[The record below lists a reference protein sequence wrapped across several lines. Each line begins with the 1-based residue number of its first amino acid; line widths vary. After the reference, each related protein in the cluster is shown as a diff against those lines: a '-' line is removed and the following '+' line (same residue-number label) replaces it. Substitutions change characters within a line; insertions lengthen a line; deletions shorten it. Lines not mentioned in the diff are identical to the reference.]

1 MTEADADD
9 TSELAGLPIERAVDI
24 VGTADADPGEL
35 RETLA
40 IVAEDGVVSRAAVDD
55 ALANASMVVTT
66 AETRVELAGDKLDN
80 ARAAA
85 PSTADLAFV
94 SDRVDNFDTRL
105 GHIETRAD
113 DLGAALQ
120 EVVSMKADGD
130 LYEIARRIRR
140 LTNAATEVQQ
150 AADDLQLELD
160 SFEAWLTDADRRVD
174 ELTADIDALADSLS
188 ELSDVVDQLE
198 NSDAGD
204 ADDNGDDSEDADDA
218 ENDPESEAAS
228 RWAAAMVR
236 HRVLSLLLTDLH
248 AELAAIQT
256 WAERETVTS
265 PSGIEPRLDEI
276 QESHT
281 ALGERLTACAAPEW
295 RARFDEQLTA
305 LEEAL
310 TEMEPPVVWA
320 DVDAVVAEH
329 RPAVE

>member
-9 TSELAGLPIERAVDI
+9 TTELDGLAIERAVDI

-85 PSTADLAFV
+85 PSTSDLAFV

-105 GHIETRAD
+105 THIETRAD
-113 DLGAALQ
+113 DLGEALQ
-120 EVVSMKADGD
+120 EVVSMKENGD

-160 SFEAWLTDADRRVD
+160 TFESWLTDADRRVD
-174 ELTADIDALADSLS
+174 ELTADIDALADSMSDLA
-188 ELSDVVDQLE
+188 DVVDQLE
-198 NSDAGD
+198 NSDDSD
-204 ADDNGDDSEDADDA
+204 ADDDGEDA
-218 ENDPESEAAS
+218 ESDPESETAS

-236 HRVLSLLLTDLH
+236 HRVLSLMLTDLR
-248 AELAAIQT
+248 AELTAVQT
-256 WAERETVTS
+256 WAEREAVTS

-276 QESHT
+276 QDSHT
-281 ALGERLTACAAPEW
+281 VLGERLTACADLKW
-295 RARFDEQLTA
+295 TARFDEQLTA
-305 LEEAL
+305 LDEAL

-329 RPAVE
+329 RPAIE

>member
-9 TSELAGLPIERAVDI
+9 TELDGLSIERAVDI
-24 VGTADADPGEL
+24 VGTADTDPDEL

-80 ARAAA
+80 ARAVA
-85 PSTADLAFV
+85 PSTSDLAFV

-105 GHIETRAD
+105 AHIETRAD
-113 DLGAALQ
+113 DLGEALQ
-120 EVVSMKADGD
+120 EVLSMKADGD
-130 LYEIARRIRR
+130 LYEIASRIRR

-160 SFEAWLTDADRRVD
+160 TFTEWLTDADRRVD

-188 ELSDVVDQLE
+188 ELADVVDQLE
-198 NSDAGD
+198 NSDDSD
-204 ADDNGDDSEDADDA
+204 ADDDA

-228 RWAAAMVR
+228 RWAAAMIR
-236 HRVLSLLLTDLH
+236 HRVLSLMLTDLR
-248 AELAAIQT
+248 AELTAVRT
-256 WAERETVTS
+256 WAEREAVTS

-276 QESHT
+276 QDDHT
-281 ALGERLTACAAPEW
+281 ALGERLTACADPGW
-295 RARFDEQLTA
+295 TARFDEQLTA
-305 LEEAL
+305 LDEAL

-329 RPAVE
+329 RPAIE

>member
-9 TSELAGLPIERAVDI
+9 TTELAGLPIERAVDI

-140 LTNAATEVQQ
+140 LTNAATELQQ

-198 NSDAGD
+198 ARGTGD
-204 ADDNGDDSEDADDA
+204 ADDDGDDA
-218 ENDPESEAAS
+218 ENDPESETAS

-236 HRVLSLLLTDLH
+236 HRVLSLLLTDLR
-248 AELAAIQT
+248 AELTAIQT
-256 WAERETVTS
+256 WAEREAVTS

-276 QESHT
+276 QDDHT
-281 ALGERLTACAAPEW
+281 ALGERLTACADPEW

-320 DVDAVVAEH
+320 DVDAAVAEH

>member
-9 TSELAGLPIERAVDI
+9 TELDGLSIERAVDI
-24 VGTADADPGEL
+24 VGTADTDPDEL

-85 PSTADLAFV
+85 PSTSDLAFV

-105 GHIETRAD
+105 THIETRAD
-113 DLGAALQ
+113 DLGEALQ
-120 EVVSMKADGD
+120 EVVSMKENGD

-160 SFEAWLTDADRRVD
+160 TFEAWLTDADRRVD
-174 ELTADIDALADSLS
+174 ELTADIDALADSMSDLA
-188 ELSDVVDQLE
+188 DVVDQLE
-198 NSDAGD
+198 NSDDSD
-204 ADDNGDDSEDADDA
+204 ADDDGEDA
-218 ENDPESEAAS
+218 ESDPESETAS

-236 HRVLSLLLTDLH
+236 HRVLSLMLTDLR
-248 AELAAIQT
+248 AELTAVQT
-256 WAERETVTS
+256 WAERENVTS
-265 PSGIEPRLDEI
+265 PSEIEPRLDEI
-276 QESHT
+276 QDSHT
-281 ALGERLTACAAPEW
+281 ALGERLTACADPEW
-295 RARFDEQLTA
+295 TARFDEQLTA
-305 LEEAL
+305 LDEAL

-329 RPAVE
+329 RPAIE

>member
-105 GHIETRAD
+105 THIETRAD

-198 NSDAGD
+198 ARGTGD
-204 ADDNGDDSEDADDA
+204 ADDDGDDA
-218 ENDPESEAAS
+218 ENDPESETAS

-256 WAERETVTS
+256 WAEREAVTS

-320 DVDAVVAEH
+320 DVDAAVAEH

>member
-9 TSELAGLPIERAVDI
+9 TTELAGLPIERAVDI

-140 LTNAATEVQQ
+140 LTNAATELQQ

-198 NSDAGD
+198 ARGTGD
-204 ADDNGDDSEDADDA
+204 ADDDGDDA
-218 ENDPESEAAS
+218 ENDPESETAS

-236 HRVLSLLLTDLH
+236 HRVLSLLLTDLR
-248 AELAAIQT
+248 AELTAIQT
-256 WAERETVTS
+256 WAEREAVTS

-276 QESHT
+276 QDDHT
-281 ALGERLTACAAPEW
+281 ALGERLTACADPEW
-295 RARFDEQLTA
+295 TARFDEQLTA
-305 LEEAL
+305 LDEAL

-320 DVDAVVAEH
+320 DVDAAVAEH

>member
-9 TSELAGLPIERAVDI
+9 TELDGLAIERAVDI

-80 ARAAA
+80 ARATA
-85 PSTADLAFV
+85 PSTSDLAFV

-105 GHIETRAD
+105 AHIETRAD
-113 DLGAALQ
+113 DLGEALQ
-120 EVVSMKADGD
+120 EVLSMKADGD

-160 SFEAWLTDADRRVD
+160 TFESWLTDADRRVD

-198 NSDAGD
+198 ARGTGDDSDAGD
-204 ADDNGDDSEDADDA
+204 DADDA

-228 RWAAAMVR
+228 RWAAARVR
-236 HRVLSLLLTDLH
+236 HRVLSLMLTDLH
-248 AELAAIQT
+248 AELTAVQT
-256 WAERETVTS
+256 WAEREAVTS
-265 PSGIEPRLDEI
+265 PSEIEPRLDEI
-276 QESHT
+276 QDSHT
-281 ALGERLTACAAPEW
+281 ALGERLTACADPEW
-295 RARFDEQLTA
+295 TARFDEQLTA
-305 LEEAL
+305 LDEAL

-329 RPAVE
+329 RPAIE

>member
-9 TSELAGLPIERAVDI
+9 TTELAGLPIERAVDI

-66 AETRVELAGDKLDN
+66 AETRVELAGDKLDS
-80 ARAAA
+80 AQAAA

-198 NSDAGD
+198 NSDA
-204 ADDNGDDSEDADDA
+204 DDDGNDSDDT
-218 ENDPESEAAS
+218 NPESETAS

-236 HRVLSLLLTDLH
+236 HRVLSLLLTDLR
-248 AELAAIQT
+248 AELTAIQT
-256 WAERETVTS
+256 WAEREAVTS

-276 QESHT
+276 QDDHT
-281 ALGERLTACAAPEW
+281 ALGERLTACADPEW

-320 DVDAVVAEH
+320 DVDAAVAEH

>member
-9 TSELAGLPIERAVDI
+9 TTELAGLPIERAVDI

-140 LTNAATEVQQ
+140 LTNAATELQQ

-188 ELSDVVDQLE
+188 ELADVVDQLE
-198 NSDAGD
+198 NSDA
-204 ADDNGDDSEDADDA
+204 DDDGNDSDDT
-218 ENDPESEAAS
+218 NPESETAS

-236 HRVLSLLLTDLH
+236 HRVLSLLLTDLR
-248 AELAAIQT
+248 AELTAIQT
-256 WAERETVTS
+256 WAEREAVTS

-276 QESHT
+276 QDDHT
-281 ALGERLTACAAPEW
+281 ALGERLTACADPEW

-320 DVDAVVAEH
+320 DVDAAVAEH

>member
-9 TSELAGLPIERAVDI
+9 TTELAGLPIERAVDI

-198 NSDAGD
+198 NSDA
-204 ADDNGDDSEDADDA
+204 DDDGNDSDDT
-218 ENDPESEAAS
+218 NPESETAS

-236 HRVLSLLLTDLH
+236 HRVLSLLLTDLR
-248 AELAAIQT
+248 AELTAIQT
-256 WAERETVTS
+256 WAEREAVTS

-281 ALGERLTACAAPEW
+281 ALGERLTACADPEW
-295 RARFDEQLTA
+295 TARFDEQLTA

-320 DVDAVVAEH
+320 DVDAAVAEH